1 MINRLTLFCFAALA
15 LMMVSGCFSLG
26 RKPVEKRLYSLETR
40 IAAPGNAP
48 SAPVPIMVKEFE
60 IAPMYTTN
68 SFIYRMAAFRFETD
82 YYNEFIIP
90 PQRMIT
96 EAVKQALFDSK
107 RFSPSGPGAPA
118 AYRLSG
124 KVIRLY
130 GDFSNGKQPLATM
143 EIAIFLDP
151 MGKNCQQPPVSKTFL
166 RQQLLSDPRPST
178 LVKGWNTQLNG
189 IIKAFI
195 ADLDGIPPGS

>member
-1 MINRLTLFCFAALA
+1 MINRLALFSMATLA
-15 LMMVSGCFSLG
+15 LMVVSGCFSLG
-26 RKPVEKRLYSLETR
+26 RGTVEKQLYSLEAR
-40 IAAPGNAP
+40 IEKPGSAP
-48 SAPVPIMVKEFE
+48 SFPVPIIVKEFE

-68 SFIYRMAAFRFETD
+68 SFIYRIEAFRFETD

-107 RFSPSGPGAPA
+107 RFAPSGPGAPA

-130 GDFSNGKQPLATM
+130 GDFSNGKQPLAMM
-143 EIAIFLDP
+143 EIAIVLDP
-151 MGKNCQQPPVSKTFL
+151 MGKNRLQPPVAKTFL
-166 RQQLLSDPRPST
+166 RQLPISDLRPSS
-178 LVKGWNTQLNG
+178 LVRGWNTQLNG
-189 IIKAFI
+189 IIKEFM
-195 ADLDGIPPGS
+195 ADLEGIRP